1 MSKRTQDS
9 QGGYE
14 RYGGPRDEES
24 MADKPVNAT
33 AAQMARRKIAQARK
47 PTSSQRSSRA
57 GTPTANPF
65 GQPQQQSMPS
75 FQPPTQGGGTGF
87 GGDFSFSAGAS
98 NPFAQQNGQ
107 NGTPP
112 PTSFQ
117 FGGTSTQ
124 TPAQQNGGGGLFGNA
139 GTSFGSTFGANA
151 SQPQQN
157 GFNPSTSSIF
167 SNQNNGNEN
176 KTTPSFSFGQ
186 TNQSQPQQ
194 NDLTPSTSASFPSF
208 NKQDDSNPFKGFQS
222 QQPTQSTPST
232 SFGGFGQNSQQT
244 NGEKTPAT
252 PAFGGFGQNKD
263 AQPKGNDTETPK
275 TSTASIFSS
284 FGQQPNGNKPMF
296 GLNSQSQETPKA
308 NPSSVLGS
316 QQQNGL
322 PKGLFGSSPPLEQAS
337 SKPDGS
343 VFLGLD
349 SARASTIKAGMFTQS
364 QSETPKPSSSN
375 PFSFGQQNG
384 APAKEQE
391 TPKPSTLF
399 SGSNQSQQTNGFNS
413 NMFGGST
420 TNEQQT
426 PKPASNPFAF
436 GQQQNNNNASTFEFG
451 QSQQNDTSMTTPGNT
466 PQKQNQNASSE
477 TPAGQGRS
485 RFERISRD
493 EPPTTA
499 QKSSFTPSSSSSLF
513 NAPATSSTA
522 NNENQTPAVQGRSM
536 FERVSRDEPSTTAQK
551 QTSFT
556 PSTGLFSQPA
566 EQAANTPSAAPWI
579 SHTPASTAPA
589 TTITPPTPQPP
600 TTARKTATATM
611 SETISESERNTF
623 KALNEGLTKHLAKQD
638 PNVDWTTMMQY
649 YLQQAAT
656 IRNKPEPKFDA
667 PATVAPKTPAAGVS
681 GSTSVFTSQ
690 QASAPAAGTTSP
702 TKNTFG
708 AQQSSAQQASSGS
721 AAGNM
726 FGSQQSSAPS
736 ASTHSTANMF
746 GSATPKAPISNSSNM
761 FGSATPK
768 APSSSSS
775 NMFGGVSSQQTPK
788 PTFSTQ
794 SNLSQPPATAPVS
807 KKRPAIFLEDD
818 EDEADKAPATEKRAR
833 ANEPINYPKLPDNA
847 SETAKLFQAALDKSS
862 ASSQTAPASGFKP
875 APAGSNGS
883 TPAPSSGFAPTG
895 MPSFSAPAAN
905 SGGFL
910 ASFGKKANEQEEKE
924 KKKRKAE
931 DYDSD
936 EETEEQWEKR
946 DREEQE
952 AKRQKL
958 MEEAK
963 SAKGF
968 TLGGSLAADK
978 QPETPTGAGKSM
990 FERISKDPPATAPS
1004 KPNLFSQTPAAE
1016 KTTSFGFGS
1025 KTPAAPSTSNI
1036 FGSMS
1041 KASTSETPA
1050 APSTS
1055 NIFGSMW
1062 EPSTSYANNA
1072 VNGDS
1077 EKDKQANDNT
1087 WKTNTPIKFGA
1098 GYTTGTE
1105 STTPAA
1111 PPPKFGNLFGPT
1123 SSAGSAGQL
1132 NVPGAKPTIGF
1143 NFGAQFASSA
1153 GTSRATTP
1161 GVTTDGE
1168 GASTAGEGDG
1178 DEDTTQNEPQAKD
1191 QTGLQDEESKHEDLL
1206 FTVRAKAMKY
1216 EDKKDAETG
1225 GTSKGWLEKGR
1236 GPLYLL
1242 KHRETGKVRVLL
1254 KIEPLGRLGMNFS
1267 VINSDYRTTG
1277 TNGTIVQGLFV
1288 DQIARTNE
1296 TAPSRWMVFVKER
1309 ASAEKIV
1316 EILDENKPK
1325 A

>member
-24 MADKPVNAT
+24 MADKPVHAT
-33 AAQMARRKIAQARK
+33 AAQMAKRRIAQARK
-47 PTSSQRSSRA
+47 PSSSQRSSRA

-87 GGDFSFSAGAS
+87 GGDFSFSAGAPA

-124 TPAQQNGGGGLFGNA
+124 TPAQQNGGNGLFGNA

-194 NDLTPSTSASFPSF
+194 NGLTPSTNASFPSF
-208 NKQDDSNPFKGFQS
+208 GKQDENPFKGFQS

-244 NGEKTPAT
+244 NGEKTAAT

-263 AQPKGNDTETPK
+263 AQPKGNDTDTPK
-275 TSTASIFSS
+275 TTTSSIFSS

-296 GLNSQSQETPKA
+296 GPNSQSQETPKA
-308 NPSSVLGS
+308 NTSSVLGG
-316 QQQNGL
+316 QQQNGP
-322 PKGLFGSSPPLEQAS
+322 PKGLFGSTPPPEQAS

-349 SARASTIKAGMFTQS
+349 SARASTIKAGMFTQN
-364 QSETPKPSSSN
+364 QSETPKPSSTN
-375 PFSFGQQNG
+375 PFSFGLQNG
-384 APAKEQE
+384 TAAKQQE

-399 SGSNQSQQTNGFNS
+399 SGSNQSQQTHGVNS
-413 NMFGGST
+413 TIFGGST

-436 GQQQNNNNASTFEFG
+436 GQQQNNNNASTFKFG
-451 QSQQNDTSMTTPGNT
+451 QSQQDDTSMTTPGNT
-466 PQKQNQNASSE
+466 PQKQNQNGPSE

-485 RFERISRD
+485 MFERISRD
-493 EPPTTA
+493 EPPATTE
-499 QKSSFTPSSSSSLF
+499 KPSFTPSSSLF

-522 NNENQTPAVQGRSM
+522 NNENQTPAGQGRSM
-536 FERVSRDEPSTTAQK
+536 FERVSRDEPPATAQK

-556 PSTGLFSQPA
+556 PSTGLFNKPA

-579 SHTPASTAPA
+579 SHTPASTALA

-600 TTARKTATATM
+600 ATVRKAATATM

-638 PNVDWTTMMQY
+638 SNVDWTTIMQY

-667 PATVAPKTPAAGVS
+667 PAAVAPSTPAAGVS
-681 GSTSVFTSQ
+681 VNSNVFTSQ

-702 TKNTFG
+702 KKNMFG
-708 AQQSSAQQASSGS
+708 SQQPSAPQASSGS
-721 AAGNM
+721 TAGNI
-726 FGSQQSSAPS
+726 FGSQQSSAPP
-736 ASTHSTANMF
+736 ASTGSILNNMF
-746 GSATPKAPISNSSNM
+746 GSATPKAPTSNSSNM

-775 NMFGGVSSQQTPK
+775 NMLGGASSQQTPK
-788 PTFSTQ
+788 PNFGTQ

-818 EDEADKAPATEKRAR
+818 EDDAGKAPATEKRAR
-833 ANEPINYPKLPDNA
+833 TNEPINYPKLPDNA

-862 ASSQTAPASGFKP
+862 ASSQTAPPFGFKP
-875 APAGSNGS
+875 KSARSSGS

-895 MPSFSAPAAN
+895 MPTFAAPAAS

-936 EETEEQWEKR
+936 EETEEQWEER

-968 TLGGSLAADK
+968 TLGGSQAAK
-978 QPETPTGAGKSM
+978 QPETPMGASKSM
-990 FERISKDPPATAPS
+990 FERISKDPPATAPN
-1004 KPNLFSQTPAAE
+1004 KPILFSQTPAAE

-1025 KTPAAPSTSNI
+1025 KTPAASSTSNI
-1036 FGSMS
+1036 FGNLS
-1041 KASTSETPA
+1041 KPSTSETPA
-1050 APSTS
+1050 ASSTS

-1062 EPSTSYANNA
+1062 EPSTSYASNA

-1098 GYTTGTE
+1098 GSTIGTE
-1105 STTPAA
+1105 FTTSAA
-1111 PPPKFGNLFGPT
+1111 PPPKFGNLFGPIG
-1123 SSAGSAGQL
+1123 SDGSAGHL

-1143 NFGAQFASSA
+1143 NFGAQLASSA

-1216 EDKKDAETG
+1216 DDKKDAETG
-1225 GTSKGWLEKGR
+1225 GTSKGWIEKGR

-1242 KHRETGKVRVLL
+1242 KHQETGKVRVLL

-1267 VINSDYRTTG
+1267 VISSDYKTTG

-1296 TAPSRWMVFVKER
+1296 TAPSRWMVFVKEK
-1309 ASAEKIV
+1309 AAADKIV